1 LNNSLYYHPP
11 VFRPP
16 SEANSLLI
24 QATIGC
30 TYSCPFCAAN
40 IGKKFSIRPTDDIK
54 QDLDTAS
61 EIYGGEVRRIFFLD
75 GNGMIMPAAGLR
87 EITEYAYQVFG
98 DLERVSVY
106 AHAQDILKK
115 TDTELK
121 NLADAGLK
129 LAYIGIE
136 SGDDE
141 LLKAIN
147 KHQTAND
154 VVGAFHKCFRAGITL
169 SGTIVLGLTGR
180 NGALSVR
187 HIQKTAELVNR
198 ASPIHVIK
206 GSNLP
211 KWYISCLALMI
222 PPGTPIHK
230 DTVEGK
236 FIPMNADEILYE
248 MKIFM
253 ENISDE
259 VQNCIFRSNH
269 ASNYLAIKG
278 TLSKDRSQIL
288 DLINQNL
295 RRHTDIRPEI
305 FRAL

>member
-1 LNNSLYYHPP
+1 MSRSVYYHPP

-16 SEANSLLI
+16 SEAHSLLI

-40 IGKKFSIRPTDDIK
+40 IGKKFGIREIGEIK
-54 QDLDTAS
+54 QDIDAAHD
-61 EIYGGEVRRIFFLD
+61 IYGGEVRRIFFLD
-75 GNGMIMPAAGLR
+75 GNGMVMPAAGLL
-87 EITEYAYQVFG
+87 EITEYAYHVFPR
-98 DLERVSVY
+98 LERVSVY

-121 NLADAGLK
+121 SLAGAGLT

-147 KHQTAND
+147 KHQSAD
-154 VVGAFHKCFRAGITL
+154 EVVSAFHKCFRAGITL
-169 SGTIVLGLTGR
+169 SGTIILGLTGR

-198 ASPIHVIK
+198 ASPTHVIK
-206 GSNLP
+206 GSSLP

-230 DTVEGK
+230 DTAAGK

-278 TLSKDRSQIL
+278 TLCEDRSQIL
-288 DLINQNL
+288 ELINQNL
-295 RRHTDIRPEI
+295 RHHTDIRPEI